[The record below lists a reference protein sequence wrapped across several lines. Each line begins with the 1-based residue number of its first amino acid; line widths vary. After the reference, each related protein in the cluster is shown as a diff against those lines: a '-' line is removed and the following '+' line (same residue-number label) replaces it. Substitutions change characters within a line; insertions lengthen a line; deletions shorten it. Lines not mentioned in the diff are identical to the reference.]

1 MNFPSKFLVL
11 CDFDVD
17 YCYMYMKFMS
27 REKLFV
33 AIHNHVYLAYN
44 LKGLPLKK
52 YSVAKYMKTCTS
64 LILHHFCLWIKES
77 L

>member
-52 YSVAKYMKTCTS
+52 YSLVKYMKTCTS
-64 LILHHFCLWIKES
+64 NPSPLLFMD
-77 L
+77 